1 MEIVNV
7 TRAFTISPNAQYR
20 DTFLGRFRGLMLSPR
35 RDIILAGKRESIMD
49 STIHMMW
56 MLYPIDVIWVSAG
69 MKVVDVKR
77 GVPPFNP
84 LKPKTWELHE
94 PKAAAK
100 YVVEVSVGD
109 LKDTQ
114 TGDDVAFR

>member
-7 TRAFTISPNAQYR
+7 TRAFTISPDAQYR

-77 GVPPFNP
+77 GVSPFNP
-84 LKPKTWELHE
+84 LKPSTWVMHE
-94 PKAAAK
+94 PKAAAR
-100 YVVEVSVGD
+100 YVVEVSLGE
-109 LKDTQ
+109 LKDTGV
-114 TGDDVAFR
+114 GDGIRFR